1 MAFYNPAA
9 KEAILYYAQV
19 MAGSWGYKPIVYA
32 KRMGWLDANEKVTIE
47 GQKLAKWIF
56 ESEPEF
62 QQIYR
67 NFYLTSSECFF
78 AQLPVKI
85 FALSAVQY

>member
-1 MAFYNPAA
+1 MISQFAFSSSWCLGWVVGGQLVSYNEAIMAFYNPAA

-32 KRMGWLDANEKVTIE
+32 KRMGWLDMNEKVTIE

-62 QQIYR
+62 
-67 NFYLTSSECFF
+67 
-78 AQLPVKI
+78 
-85 FALSAVQY
+85 

>member
-1 MAFYNPAA
+1 MMLIEQLVIYNKAIMTYYNTAA

-32 KRMGWLDANEKVTIE
+32 KRMGWLDTNEKVTIE

-62 QQIYR
+62 
-67 NFYLTSSECFF
+67 
-78 AQLPVKI
+78 
-85 FALSAVQY
+85 